1 MDWFKNPT
9 VLIVGGIGVVV
20 VYFLMK
26 NNSSSS
32 TQTANAPSTTSSTQ
46 GDLTNTVPVGQ
57 SYSYLDGS
65 GYQHI
70 AATDPYGNLIGYNSL
85 PPDTS
90 NPQPN
95 QLSSYVGSMSGQYL
109 VMPYGYTTP
118 PWATN
123 PYTQN

>member
-1 MDWFKNPT
+1 MNPKI
-9 VLIVGGIGVVV
+9 LIIGGVGLVVV
-20 VYFLMK
+20 FFLMR

-32 TQTANAPSTTSSTQ
+32 ASTPPPNTNAVTQ
-46 GDLTNTVPVGQ
+46 PVGG

-70 AATDPYGNLIGYNSL
+70 TATDPNGQLVGYSSL

-95 QLSSYVGSMSGQYL
+95 QLATYVGSMSGQYL
-109 VMPYGYTTP
+109 VPPYGGTTP
-118 PWATN
+118 YYAQFY
-123 PYTQN
+123 PYQQN